1 MYWATQG
8 DVFRG
13 AKARSPGEQDC
24 IFERRGKGCAGD
36 EEVLI
41 VNEHVIENV
50 PTLDQVEQDCG

>member
-13 AKARSPGEQDC
+13 AKARSPAEQDAF
-24 IFERRGKGCAGD
+24 FERRGEGCAGD
-36 EEVLI
+36 EKVLV

-50 PTLDQVEQDCG
+50 PTLNQVEQDCG